1 MPPHPSDLL
10 AGASHSPVVLV
21 RAGSAAEWQT
31 VDNGGHERS
40 LDVRQTRRSVG
51 LQPLTSHGRD
61 GYSGVRAPPPPSTCT
76 TSGLQDWC
84 CASIWSASDGSAPLA
99 LGASSDAPEPEE
111 ACRIVWMISH
121 DAMNPAEHLTAAAA
135 QLRR

>member
-1 MPPHPSDLL
+1 MKH
-10 AGASHSPVVLV
+10 GAS
-21 RAGSAAEWQT
+21 GFE
-31 VDNGGHERS
+31 
-40 LDVRQTRRSVG
+40 
-51 LQPLTSHGRD
+51 SHLLH
-61 GYSGVRAPPPPSTCT
+61 PPARPA
-76 TSGLQDWC
+76 DYKNWC

-135 QLRR
+135 